1 MVLLLPLLVILL
13 LSSTFADQSLRTN
26 EAANEQIIRKLQ
38 DGPNN
43 QNGNQDNQQV
53 DFNNAGSLNVEA
65 DVEDITDLFPYAPSG
80 PVRLSALTGR
90 WFVVYRSLFFSTNGF
105 CTTVDYDI
113 KARTDGSATDTQ
125 LRITVG
131 QRSNSRTGTL
141 QKSIGSG
148 TNSAYGIDPIPG
160 ILYGMYAT
168 AYTRETDSLNPGIFV
183 VQAAGAIDIQTRQ
196 YSWVV
201 MSDPAK
207 AFSFVMARNV
217 DDFRSIYQN
226 DVLDLMQANGF
237 DKLWNQPTVE
247 VPQGDDCLYLQPT
260 VFV

>member
-1 MVLLLPLLVILL
+1 MSRFLPFLLFACFALV
-13 LSSTFADQSLRTN
+13 SFAEQLRTN
-26 EAANEQIIRKLQ
+26 EFEVNEFEDNELPKRKLQ
-38 DGPNN
+38 DGPV
-43 QNGNQDNQQV
+43 QNDQI
-53 DFNNAGSLNVEA
+53 DFPAGGLNVQA
-65 DVEDITDLFPYAPSG
+65 NLEDINDLFPYAPSG
-80 PVRLSALTGR
+80 PIRLSALTGR
-90 WFVVYRSLFFSTNGF
+90 WFVTYRSLFFSTNGF

-131 QRSNSRTGTL
+131 QRSNSETGTL

-168 AYTRETDSLNPGIFV
+168 AYTRETDALNPGVFV
-183 VQAAGAIDIQTRQ
+183 VQAAGPIDIQTRQ

-201 MSDPAK
+201 MSDPSK
-207 AFSFVMARNV
+207 SFSFAMARNV
-217 DDFRSIYQN
+217 DDFRSLYQN

-247 VPQGDDCLYLQPT
+247 VPQGEGCLYMEPT
-260 VFV
+260 AYV